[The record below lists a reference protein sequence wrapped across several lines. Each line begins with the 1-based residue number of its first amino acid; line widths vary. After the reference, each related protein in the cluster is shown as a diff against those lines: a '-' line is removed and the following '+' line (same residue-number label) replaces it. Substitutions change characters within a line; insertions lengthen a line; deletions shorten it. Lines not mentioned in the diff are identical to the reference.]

1 MDEIQKSDIN
11 RELLEIQ
18 MAEAGGLRR
27 LAKQLRIP
35 PGTLSSIARGKRKP
49 NAWHRQKLVRAGLI
63 PAPPRRRRIEWHVVA
78 RLLAVT
84 DGTLESILRDAKVDI
99 DRARRRARE
108 CIHS

>member
-1 MDEIQKSDIN
+1 
-11 RELLEIQ
+11 

-27 LAKQLRIP
+27 LAVQLRIP
-35 PGTLSSIARGKRKP
+35 PGTLSSIVSGKRKP

-63 PAPPRRRRIEWHVVA
+63 PAPPRRRRIEWGTVA

-108 CIHS
+108 CINT

>member
-1 MDEIQKSDIN
+1 MDEISESDIN
-11 RELLEIQ
+11 QERLKAR

-27 LAKQLRIP
+27 LAYQLHIP
-35 PGTLSSIARGKRKP
+35 PGTLSSIISGKRNP

-63 PAPPRRRRIEWHVVA
+63 PAPRRRRRIEWGTVA

-108 CIHS
+108 CINT